1 MERELSSTLRDRR
14 RGDYHILWLE
24 IIIDFDLEIWAQM
37 YFLQLLHK
45 ADSRISRIMTS
56 KSLEKKKQLRKV
68 MQQDVGL

>member
-1 MERELSSTLRDRR
+1 M
-14 RGDYHILWLE
+14 E

-45 ADSRISRIMTS
+45 VDSRISRIVSS